1 MDTKSKTEEKPAR
14 KSGFF
19 FDAVVK
25 GYCFF
30 HAGEME
36 DLLDKCQ

>member
-1 MDTKSKTEEKPAR
+1 MDTKSKTKEKPAR
-14 KSGFF
+14 KSGF